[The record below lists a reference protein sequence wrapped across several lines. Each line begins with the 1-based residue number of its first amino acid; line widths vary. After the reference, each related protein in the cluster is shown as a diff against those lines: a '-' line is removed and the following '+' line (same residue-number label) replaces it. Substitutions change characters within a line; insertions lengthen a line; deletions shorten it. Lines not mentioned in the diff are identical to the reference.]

1 MRMGEATAQDPA
13 HGTEAARL
21 VKCSN
26 DRGGRVMSGDVNLRV
41 AMAYIGSFLITAALM
56 VVMTTL

>member
-1 MRMGEATAQDPA
+1 
-13 HGTEAARL
+13 
-21 VKCSN
+21 
-26 DRGGRVMSGDVNLRV
+26 MSGDVNLRV